1 MVCMSVHEC
10 ACVGVHAVL
19 VYQVKSKC
27 ASVLQLM
34 CIYVCIAKHMWLSG
48 CACGCQLVHTQTTH
62 HSQSSRYERYKC
74 GGRQGALSSSAVC
87 CGRMEVMHGGI
98 CKN

>member
-1 MVCMSVHEC
+1 MCVHVWCACVCMCGVHECACVCMCGMHEC

-34 CIYVCIAKHMWLSG
+34 CIYVCIGKHVVKWVCLRVS
-48 CACGCQLVHTQTTH
+48 ACTYTNHTPQT
-62 HSQSSRYERYKC
+62 K
-74 GGRQGALSSSAVC
+74 LKV
-87 CGRMEVMHGGI
+87 
-98 CKN
+98 